1 MTNKIWRFNKGEW
14 TEAYVFLKLLSD
26 GRIYGATN
34 NFKKDSSKFIDIL
47 NILRTEM
54 SSILKY
60 ERDNDSSTPKVHA
73 YENDLE
79 FAIITVPELSEKA
92 AFLYSKL
99 KEIPKEKTFDVPEI
113 QSYLEKLKFS
123 SPKVPKLPKD
133 YEDIY
138 GKKTDIIVTIIHS
151 DDNSISTD
159 GFSIK
164 SHIGQPS
171 SLFNSGEGSRL
182 IFKIK
187 NCTETDMHKINAIE
201 SETAMIQAIKN
212 NKNLSLEFDR
222 CGKEVFADN
231 LTFIDTNMLK
241 VITTA
246 VLCQCHYLNPPKS
259 NNIKDIVNVVAKYNP
274 LGVKKPELFYEAKF
288 KSFLFS
294 SLAGLTASTEWD
306 GKTRMTGGYIDVN
319 KEGDL
324 LYYRAISDEVFCS
337 YLYENT
343 FMDRPE
349 RGVNKDIAIAKSKAV
364 LAGKKLT
371 DADIEEVSKKNG
383 LKKAKRG
390 NWGYVYEEGN
400 EYFFS
405 INFQIRF
412 R

>member
-60 ERDNDSSTPKVHA
+60 ERDNDATNPKVHA

-99 KEIPKEKTFDVPEI
+99 KEISKEKTFDVPEI

-187 NCTETDMHKINAIE
+187 NCTEADMHKINAIE

-241 VITTA
+241 AITTA

-259 NNIKDIVNVVAKYNP
+259 NNIKDIVNVVAEYNP

-349 RGVNKDIAIAKSKAV
+349 RGVNKDIAIAKSKAA

-371 DADIEEVSKKNG
+371 DEDIEEVSKKNG